1 MVRLV
6 KFNTHHSSLMAGVL
20 LLTILTS
27 CQVFNKDIEM
37 ITLPPNEQ
45 QPVTTLLA
53 NSPTRCVGT
62 YLIDLPA
69 QFKPYNE
76 GTLYYNSDQ
85 DITITT
91 KQQYLPPFK
100 QMVALREQELKNTKP
115 LSSSYGNYL
124 KAIYPVPT
132 NQPNKMQGI
141 IFERMDSIG
150 TPDVLRVLE
159 GYRWQDEVTLKIEMK
174 ARNGLA
180 EKYDKDRLRSP
191 HLYGNDVP
199 QKLIELGNLFDRIK
213 PRDDLIIPTTPGF
226 CMFNSFMQGE
236 DREWK
241 DMNYGYRHDKINYFS
256 FYFEFNDFAADYAL
270 LNKPEVY
277 FTQGSGHTIYKG
289 TRESHGLKLEEWV
302 VKGRYFDDP
311 PKFYSEEDRDYVFTL
326 GIHSTDPTYKTPQLR
341 IEMTYRMPEDETQG
355 FTEKQLMVIWRE
367 VTNSIQMRDS
377 AFKSN

>member
-1 MVRLV
+1 
-6 KFNTHHSSLMAGVL
+6 
-20 LLTILTS
+20 
-27 CQVFNKDIEM
+27 M

-45 QPVTTLLA
+45 QPVTRLLA

-85 DITITT
+85 DITITA

-141 IFERMDSIG
+141 IFERMESPGTDDSARI
-150 TPDVLRVLE
+150 LE
-159 GYRWQDEVTLKIEMK
+159 GYRWQDEVTLKIEMEVQ
-174 ARNGLA
+174 NGS
-180 EKYDKDRLRSP
+180 DKKHDKNRIKHP
-191 HLYGNDVP
+191 ELYTNNVP

-241 DMNYGYRHDKINYFS
+241 DMNYGYLHDKINYFS